1 MKRIVMFTL
10 VFFIISAC
18 GNNVTESS
26 AADIYS
32 RVIDEGITSDVYTVT
47 GEIDEIR
54 EDCCIMDNLIIYF
67 DKTEKKQFYIGDTIS
82 FVGKIAGI
90 KEETKQAGKLMEYTM
105 YIEFRD
111 VEIK

>member
-18 GNNVTESS
+18 GNNITESS

-67 DKTEKKQFYIGDTIS
+67 DTADIFSEIILKS
-82 FVGKIAGI
+82 FFIFIAI
-90 KEETKQAGKLMEYTM
+90 TVRFDYNLE
-105 YIEFRD
+105 
-111 VEIK
+111 